1 MADPPSS
8 LPPASVEVA
17 TTAPCPPSPK
27 MRPKSFNMAPASPMV
42 APDPLVVIVVAPS
55 GEAPVPVPAIAPA
68 AGTATESPPK
78 SPLPVVSCTMD
89 RGSSPPR
96 AF

>member
-1 MADPPSS
+1 VADPPSS
-8 LPPASVEVA
+8 LPPASVEVS
-17 TTAPCPPSPK
+17 TLAPCVSPR
-27 MRPKSFNMAPASPMV
+27 MRPKSVNMAPASPMV